1 MSNLSRALDALLSA
15 GTDHGAEAAKARGSQ
30 AESVIPPEQLSGI
43 SLVQAVCIEGEPS
56 VGSPTSGFAYF
67 EQEAD
72 ILMVVSADLGKIKH
86 VSLERAM
93 TEHAMA
99 TAQDL
104 GASFLVHGAQV
115 ICNIQGFSQAGDS
128 YGEAALR
135 AILAFNRA
143 KKCTQETDGGSH

>member
-1 MSNLSRALDALLSA
+1 MSYARGLDALLSA
-15 GTDHGAEAAKARGSQ
+15 ATEQGAAAAKAKDSPT
-30 AESVIPPEQLSGI
+30 ENLIPPENLSGI
-43 SLVQAVCIEGEPS
+43 SLVQAVWIEGQPS

-67 EQEAD
+67 EEEED

-86 VSLERAM
+86 LSLERAM
-93 TEHAMA
+93 TEHAMV

-143 KKCTQETDGGSH
+143 EKCAQETDGGSH